1 MGAFNNIDYKE
12 THFEKAEL
20 TPICGEPTYST
31 LERLLKELKANAS
44 TVHSN
49 LGGGAHGHLGL
60 VISPASYRHLSATPF
75 TRPAFPGT
83 AAVIPPGSTQHAART
98 LRIQFDEA
106 LRVYHEV
113 ENVDKALKQQIVQ
126 AIEPKYLDAVRN
138 RTSDTITI
146 PVFEVMEHLFNTYSE
161 ITPETFQTKE
171 QEVKAL
177 TFDPN
182 TDSIDSLYKEIDD
195 LVDLS
200 GRAGVP
206 MTPEQSVTIA
216 YVILWRCGV
225 LKDYL
230 KTWNARPAAEKTW
243 LNFKPHFRDGL
254 KEYRNLRGPAMQDS
268 IFGQQQNANF
278 IQQLRD
284 DVKSV
289 VSQEIAKHTANLTSS
304 FSPPSESSLS
314 TPTFHDPYASPYSV
328 HDNSYAI
335 QSQMEHM
342 ANSISEYKQLVP
354 QLVNQVQMLQQTVK
368 ELKLAGPP
376 LNINSDTSTI
386 TNATSTSSTSTPRY
400 SFKRPFHMY
409 CHTHGLCA
417 HSGKKCNDPGSNH
430 KKEATFFNRMNGSDR
445 NCDKAVKL
453 N

>member
-12 THFEKAEL
+12 THFEKSEL
-20 TPICGEPTYST
+20 TPIRGEPTYST

-44 TVHSN
+44 TVHST

-60 VISPASYRHLSATPF
+60 VISLTSYAHLSAIPF

-83 AAVIPPGSTQHAART
+83 AAIIPPGSTQHAART
-98 LRIQFDEA
+98 LRIQFDEE

-146 PVFEVMEHLFNTYSE
+146 PVYQVMEHLFNTYGE
-161 ITPETFQTKE
+161 ITPETFQKKE
-171 QEVKAL
+171 QKVKAM

-230 KTWNARPAAEKTW
+230 KTWNAKAAADKTW

-254 KEYRNLRGPAMQDS
+254 KEYKNLRGPLMQDS
-268 IFGQQQNANF
+268 IYGQQQNANL

-284 DVKSV
+284 DVRHVISE
-289 VSQEIAKHTANLTSS
+289 EIAKHTANLTSS
-304 FSPPSESSLS
+304 FPSSSESSLP
-314 TPTFHDPYASPYSV
+314 TPSFHDPYASSYPI
-328 HDNSYAI
+328 HDHSYDM
-335 QSQMEHM
+335 QSQMENM

-354 QLVNQVQMLQQTVK
+354 QLINQVQMLQQTVK

-376 LNINSDTSTI
+376 SNITSDTSTI
-386 TNATSTSSTSTPRY
+386 TSTTSSSNNNPRY

-417 HSGKKCNDPGSNH
+417 HSGKQCNDPGSNH
-430 KKEATFFNRMNGSDR
+430 KKEATYFNRMNGSDR
-445 NCDKAVKL
+445 NCDKAKKL
-453 N
+453 S